1 MACALTGGL
10 IIIVPLAGKRI
21 AMVRGFILKALRM
34 SVAAG
39 ARLAV
44 DIGGTFTDIV
54 LEARGRHWTG
64 KVLTTPRAP
73 EDAVVAAVQEILAA
87 AALSPS
93 ALDLFIL
100 GTTLATNALIER
112 KGAKT
117 ALVTT
122 AGFRDLVEIGWE
134 HRFAQYDI
142 FLDKPAPLVPR
153 HLRLPVPER
162 IDAKGRVLLPLDEA
176 AVEALAPTLKQEG
189 IESVAIAFLQSFTNT
204 AHEQRTRDILKRALP
219 DLWITLSSDV
229 CPEIR
234 EYERIST
241 TCANAYVQPVMAGYL
256 NRLQARLHAMGI
268 GCPVYLMTSGGA
280 LCTLAMGA
288 AEPVRLVESGPA
300 GGAIL
305 ARTVAESCGADRA
318 LSFDMGG
325 TTAKICFIDDYAP
338 EISRSFE
345 FGRMYRFLKGSG
357 LPIRIPVIEMV
368 EIGAGGGS
376 IARVDDL
383 ERVQVGPDSAGSEPG
398 PACYA
403 RGGEHATVTDA
414 DCAMGLLDPQRFAG
428 GRVALD
434 TARAQAAVMR
444 DIAKPLKV
452 DTALGALAI
461 TEIVTENMANAA
473 RVHAMELGKTVEN
486 YTVIAFGGA
495 APLHA
500 ARLAD
505 KLGVA
510 RVVIPVGA
518 SVGSALGFL
527 TAPVAFQAV
536 RSWYQF
542 IATLDIAHANRLL
555 DAMTKQATKVVRA
568 AAGNAA
574 LTATRV
580 AYMRYAGQGHEIAVT
595 LPPGKLG
602 AKDTA
607 RLKRRFDAAY
617 RVLYGRTV
625 PNMDVEIMSWS
636 VTVSTKVKRAAKAR
650 ALPRKNAKP
659 SAQRRIFEPTLAQW
673 RTVPVYERAAL
684 SAGARVTGP
693 ALIVE
698 DQTTVL
704 VTANFDASVNSA
716 GHIVL
721 DKRKRK

>member
-1 MACALTGGL
+1 
-10 IIIVPLAGKRI
+10 
-21 AMVRGFILKALRM
+21 M
-34 SVAAG
+34 SAAKSAG

-54 LEARGRHWTG
+54 LETRGKRWTG

-73 EDAVVAAVQEILAA
+73 EEAVVGAVQEILAQA
-87 AALSPS
+87 GLAPDALG
-93 ALDLFIL
+93 LFIL

-117 ALVTT
+117 ALLTT
-122 AGFRDLVEIGWE
+122 EGFRDLVEIGWE

-162 IDAKGRVLLPLDEA
+162 IDTRGRVLLPLDEA
-176 AVEALAPTLKQEG
+176 ALAALVPVLEREG

-204 AHEQRTRDILKRALP
+204 DHERRARDILKRALP
-219 DLWITLSSDV
+219 KLWITLSSDV

-256 NRLQARLHAMGI
+256 NRLQARLHAMSI
-268 GCPVYLMTSGGA
+268 RCPVYLMTSGGA
-280 LCTLAMGA
+280 LCTLQMGA

-305 ARTVAESCGADRA
+305 ARTIAESCGAHRA

-325 TTAKICFIDDYAP
+325 TTAKICFIDDFDP

-345 FGRMYRFLKGSG
+345 FGRMYRFMKGSG

-376 IARVDDL
+376 IARIDDMQ
-383 ERVQVGPDSAGSEPG
+383 RVQVGPDSAGSEPG

-403 RGGEHATVTDA
+403 RGGDHATVTDA
-414 DCAMGLLDPQRFAG
+414 DCAMGLLDGKRFAG
-428 GRVALD
+428 GRVALEP
-434 TARAQAAVMR
+434 ARAEAVVTR
-444 DIAKPLKV
+444 DVAKPLKV

-473 RVHAMELGKTVEN
+473 RVHAMELGKTVEH

-510 RVVIPVGA
+510 RVIIPVGA

-527 TAPVAFQAV
+527 TAPIAFQAV

-542 IATLDIAHANRLL
+542 IAKLDIAHANRLL
-555 DAMTKQATKVVRA
+555 DEMTQQATEVVRA
-568 AAGNAA
+568 AAGKAA

-580 AYMRYAGQGHEIAVT
+580 AYMRYAGQGHEIPVT
-595 LPPGKLG
+595 LPSGKL
-602 AKDTA
+602 AAQDTT
-607 RLKRRFDAAY
+607 RLKRSFDAAY
-617 RVLYGRTV
+617 RALYGRTV

-650 ALPRKNAKP
+650 ALPRKNARSTSK
-659 SAQRRIFEPTLAQW
+659 RRIFEPRFAQW
-673 RTVPVYERAAL
+673 RAAPVYERTAL
-684 SAGARVTGP
+684 APGARIAGP

-698 DQTTVL
+698 DQTTVV
-704 VTANFDASVNSA
+704 VTADFDASVNSA

-721 DKRKRK
+721 DKRNSGRKKS

>member
-1 MACALTGGL
+1 
-10 IIIVPLAGKRI
+10 
-21 AMVRGFILKALRM
+21 M
-34 SVAAG
+34 SAAKPAR

-54 LEARGRHWTG
+54 LEARGRRWTG

-73 EDAVVAAVQEILAA
+73 EDAVIAAVQEILAE
-87 AALSPS
+87 AALAPD
-93 ALDLFIL
+93 ALELFIL

-122 AGFRDLVEIGWE
+122 EGFRDLVEIGWE

-142 FLDKPAPLVPR
+142 FLDKPVPLVPR

-162 IDAKGRVLLPLDEA
+162 IDAQGRVLLPLDEE
-176 AVEALAPTLKQEG
+176 AVKALVPTLKRHG

-204 AHEQRTRDILKRALP
+204 AHEHRAKNILKRALP
-219 DLWITLSSDV
+219 ELWITLSSDV

-256 NRLQARLHAMGI
+256 NRLQERLHRMGI
-268 GCPVYLMTSGGA
+268 RCPVYLMTSGGA

-305 ARTVAESCGADRA
+305 ARTVAESCSAHRA

-325 TTAKICFIDDYAP
+325 TTAKICFIDDYEP

-383 ERVQVGPDSAGSEPG
+383 KRVQVGPDSAGSEPG

-428 GRVALD
+428 GRVALE
-434 TARAQAAVMR
+434 TARAEAAVTR

-505 KLGVA
+505 KLGVT

-542 IATLDIAHANRLL
+542 IAKLDIAHANRLL
-555 DAMTKQATKVVRA
+555 DEMTQQATGVVRI
-568 AAGNAA
+568 AAGKAT

-595 LPPGKLG
+595 LPAGKLV
-602 AKDTA
+602 AKDTEN
-607 RLKRRFDAAY
+607 LKRRFDAAY

-636 VTVSTKVKRAAKAR
+636 VTVSTAVKRAAKAR
-650 ALPRKNAKP
+650 ALPRKSARP
-659 SAQRRIFEPTLAQW
+659 SAKRRIFEPTLAQW
-673 RTVPVYERAAL
+673 RTVPVYERTAL
-684 SAGARVTGP
+684 AAGARVSGP
-693 ALIVE
+693 SLIAE

-704 VTANFDASVNSA
+704 VTANFDAAVNSA

-721 DKRKRK
+721 DKRKKS

>member
-1 MACALTGGL
+1 M
-10 IIIVPLAGKRI
+10 
-21 AMVRGFILKALRM
+21 RGTTSLKVSHM
-34 SVAAG
+34 SAAKSAG

-54 LEARGRHWTG
+54 LEARGQHWTG

-73 EDAVVAAVQEILAA
+73 EEAVVTAVTEILAQA
-87 AALSPS
+87 GLKAG
-93 ALDLFIL
+93 ALDIFIL

-122 AGFRDLVEIGWE
+122 EGFRDLVEIGWE

-176 AVEALAPTLKQEG
+176 AVEALVPTLKKHG

-204 AHEQRTRDILKRALP
+204 AHEQRVKKILKRALP

-256 NRLQARLHAMGI
+256 NRLQARLKSMGI
-268 GCPVYLMTSGGA
+268 VCPVYLMTSGGA

-325 TTAKICFIDDYAP
+325 TTAKICFI
-338 EISRSFE
+338 
-345 FGRMYRFLKGSG
+345 
-357 LPIRIPVIEMV
+357 
-368 EIGAGGGS
+368 
-376 IARVDDL
+376 
-383 ERVQVGPDSAGSEPG
+383 EPG

-403 RGGEHATVTDA
+403 RGGVHATVTDA

-428 GRVALD
+428 GRVMLE
-434 TARAQAAVMR
+434 TARAEVAVTR

-542 IATLDIAHANRLL
+542 IAKLDTAHANRLL
-555 DAMTKQATKVVRA
+555 DEMTKQATDVVRA

-595 LPPGKLG
+595 LPAGKLA
-602 AKDTA
+602 AKYTA
-607 RLKRRFDAAY
+607 RLKRSFDAAY

-650 ALPRKNAKP
+650 TLPRKTGKASAK
-659 SAQRRIFEPTLAQW
+659 RRIFEPKLARW
-673 RTVPVYERAAL
+673 VSAPVYERAMLAP
-684 SAGARVTGP
+684 GASVAGP

-698 DQTTVL
+698 DQTTVI
-704 VTANFDASVNSA
+704 VTADFDASINSA
-716 GHIVL
+716 GHI
-721 DKRKRK
+721 

>member
-1 MACALTGGL
+1 
-10 IIIVPLAGKRI
+10 
-21 AMVRGFILKALRM
+21 M
-34 SVAAG
+34 SAAKPG

-54 LEARGRHWTG
+54 LEARGRRWTG

-73 EDAVVAAVQEILAA
+73 EDAVIAAVKEILADA
-87 AALSPS
+87 GLAPNALE
-93 ALDLFIL
+93 LFIL

-122 AGFRDLVEIGWE
+122 EGFRDLVEIGWE

-153 HLRLPVPER
+153 NLRLPVAER

-176 AVEALAPTLKQEG
+176 AVKALVPTLQQQG

-204 AHEQRTRDILKRALP
+204 AHERRAKEILSRELP

-256 NRLQARLHAMGI
+256 NRLQARLEAMGI
-268 GCPVYLMTSGGA
+268 RCPVYLMTSGGA

-428 GRVALD
+428 GKVELE
-434 TARAQAAVMR
+434 TARAEAAVTR

-452 DTALGALAI
+452 DAALGALAI

-505 KLGVA
+505 KLGVK

-542 IATLDIAHANRLL
+542 IANLDVGHANRLL
-555 DAMTKQATKVVRA
+555 DEMTKQATGVVRVA
-568 AAGNAA
+568 AANAP
-574 LTATRV
+574 LTATRL

-595 LPPGKLG
+595 LPSGKLT
-602 AKDTA
+602 AKDTVN
-607 RLKRRFDAAY
+607 LKRRFDAAY
-617 RVLYGRTV
+617 KVLYGRTV

-650 ALPRKNAKP
+650 AMPRKTAKS
-659 SAQRRIFEPTLAQW
+659 SAKRRIFEPTLARW
-673 RTVPVYERAAL
+673 REVPVYERAAL
-684 SAGARVTGP
+684 AGGARIAGP

-721 DKRKRK
+721 DQRNKR

>member
-1 MACALTGGL
+1 
-10 IIIVPLAGKRI
+10 
-21 AMVRGFILKALRM
+21 M
-34 SVAAG
+34 SAVNAAG

-54 LEARGRHWTG
+54 LEARNRRWTG

-73 EDAVVAAVQEILAA
+73 EEAVVGAVQEILAQA
-87 AALSPS
+87 EIAPQSLSI
-93 ALDLFIL
+93 FIL

-112 KGAKT
+112 KGART
-117 ALVTT
+117 ALITT
-122 AGFRDLVEIGWE
+122 EGFRDLVEIGWE

-162 IDAKGRVLLPLDEA
+162 VDAKGRVLLPLDEA
-176 AVEALAPTLKQEG
+176 AVEALVPTLQQEK

-204 AHEQRTRDILKRALP
+204 EHERRARDVLKRALP

-256 NRLQARLHAMGI
+256 NRLETRLHAMGI
-268 GCPVYLMTSGGA
+268 VCPAFLMTSGGA

-305 ARTVAESCGADRA
+305 ARTVAESCGTERA

-325 TTAKICFIDDYAP
+325 TTAKICFIDDYEP

-345 FGRMYRFLKGSG
+345 FGRMYRFMKGSG

-398 PACYA
+398 PACYG
-403 RGGEHATVTDA
+403 RGGDRATVTDA

-428 GRVALD
+428 GRVALQS
-434 TARAQAAVMR
+434 TRAEAAVMR
-444 DIAKPLKV
+444 DVAKPLKV
-452 DTALGALAI
+452 DAALGALAI

-536 RSWYQF
+536 RSWYQRV
-542 IATLDIAHANRLL
+542 ATLDTAHANRLL
-555 DAMTKQATKVVRA
+555 DEMTEQATVVVRA
-568 AAGNAA
+568 AAAKA
-574 LTATRV
+574 VLTDTRI

-595 LPPGKLG
+595 LPAGRLA
-602 AKDTA
+602 AKDAA
-607 RLKRRFDAAY
+607 RLKHSFDAAY

-636 VTVSTKVKRAAKAR
+636 VTVSTKVKRAPRARTLSRKTATAAAK
-650 ALPRKNAKP
+650 
-659 SAQRRIFEPTLAQW
+659 RRLFEPKLAQW
-673 RTVPVYERAAL
+673 RSAPVYERAAL
-684 SAGARVTGP
+684 TPGARIGGP

-698 DQTTVL
+698 DQTTIV
-704 VTANFDASVNSA
+704 VTADFDASVNSV
-716 GHIVL
+716 GHVVL
-721 DKRKRK
+721 DKRITRGKHS

>member
-1 MACALTGGL
+1 
-10 IIIVPLAGKRI
+10 
-21 AMVRGFILKALRM
+21 M
-34 SVAAG
+34 SAVNAAG

-54 LEARGRHWTG
+54 LEARNRRWTG

-73 EDAVVAAVQEILAA
+73 EEAVVGAVQEILAQA
-87 AALSPS
+87 EIAPQSLSI
-93 ALDLFIL
+93 FIL

-112 KGAKT
+112 KGART
-117 ALVTT
+117 ALITT
-122 AGFRDLVEIGWE
+122 EGFRDLVEIGWE

-162 IDAKGRVLLPLDEA
+162 VDAKGRVLLPLDEA
-176 AVEALAPTLKQEG
+176 AVQALVPTLQREK

-204 AHEQRTRDILKRALP
+204 EHERRARDVLKRALP

-256 NRLQARLHAMGI
+256 NRLETRLHAMGI
-268 GCPVYLMTSGGA
+268 VCPAFLMTSGGA

-305 ARTVAESCGADRA
+305 ARTVAESCGTERA

-325 TTAKICFIDDYAP
+325 TTAKICFIDDYEP

-345 FGRMYRFLKGSG
+345 FGRMYRFMKGSG

-398 PACYA
+398 PACYG
-403 RGGEHATVTDA
+403 RGGDRATVTDA

-428 GRVALD
+428 GRVALQS
-434 TARAQAAVMR
+434 TRAEAAVMR
-444 DIAKPLKV
+444 DVAKPLKV
-452 DTALGALAI
+452 DAALGALAI

-536 RSWYQF
+536 RSWYQRV
-542 IATLDIAHANRLL
+542 ATLDTAHANRLL
-555 DAMTKQATKVVRA
+555 DEMTEQATVVVRA
-568 AAGNAA
+568 AAAKA
-574 LTATRV
+574 VLTNTRI

-595 LPPGKLG
+595 LPAGRLA
-602 AKDTA
+602 AKDAA
-607 RLKRRFDAAY
+607 RLKHSFDAAY

-636 VTVSTKVKRAAKAR
+636 VTVSTKVKRAPRARTLSRKTATAAAK
-650 ALPRKNAKP
+650 
-659 SAQRRIFEPTLAQW
+659 RRLFEPKLAQW
-673 RTVPVYERAAL
+673 RSAPVYERAAL
-684 SAGARVTGP
+684 TPGARIGGP

-698 DQTTVL
+698 DQTTIV
-704 VTANFDASVNSA
+704 VTADFDASVNSV
-716 GHIVL
+716 GHVVL
-721 DKRKRK
+721 DKRITRGKHS

>member
-1 MACALTGGL
+1 
-10 IIIVPLAGKRI
+10 
-21 AMVRGFILKALRM
+21 M
-34 SVAAG
+34 SAVNAAG

-54 LEARGRHWTG
+54 LEARNRRWTG

-73 EDAVVAAVQEILAA
+73 EEAVVGAVQEILAQA
-87 AALSPS
+87 EIAPQSLSI
-93 ALDLFIL
+93 FIL

-112 KGAKT
+112 KGART
-117 ALVTT
+117 ALITT
-122 AGFRDLVEIGWE
+122 EGFRDLVEIGWE

-142 FLDKPAPLVPR
+142 FLDKPAPLVAR

-162 IDAKGRVLLPLDEA
+162 VDAKGRVLLPLDEA
-176 AVEALAPTLKQEG
+176 AVEALVPTLQQEK

-204 AHEQRTRDILKRALP
+204 EHERRARDVLKRALP

-256 NRLQARLHAMGI
+256 NRLETRLHAMGI
-268 GCPVYLMTSGGA
+268 VCPAFLMTSGGA

-305 ARTVAESCGADRA
+305 ARTVAESCGTERA

-325 TTAKICFIDDYAP
+325 TTAKICFIDDYEP

-345 FGRMYRFLKGSG
+345 FGRMYRFMKGSG

-398 PACYA
+398 PACYG
-403 RGGEHATVTDA
+403 RGGDRATVTDA

-428 GRVALD
+428 GRVALQS
-434 TARAQAAVMR
+434 TRAEAAVMR
-444 DIAKPLKV
+444 DVAKPLKV
-452 DTALGALAI
+452 DAALGALAI

-536 RSWYQF
+536 RSWYQRV
-542 IATLDIAHANRLL
+542 ATLDTAHANRLL
-555 DAMTKQATKVVRA
+555 DEMTEQATVVVRA
-568 AAGNAA
+568 AAAKA
-574 LTATRV
+574 VLTNTRI

-595 LPPGKLG
+595 LPAGRLA
-602 AKDTA
+602 AKDAA
-607 RLKRRFDAAY
+607 RLKHSFDAAY

-636 VTVSTKVKRAAKAR
+636 VTVSTKVKRAPRAR
-650 ALPRKNAKP
+650 TLPRKTATAAAK
-659 SAQRRIFEPTLAQW
+659 RRLFEPKLAQW
-673 RTVPVYERAAL
+673 RSAPVYERAAL
-684 SAGARVTGP
+684 TPGARIGGP

-698 DQTTVL
+698 DQTTIV
-704 VTANFDASVNSA
+704 VTADFDASVNSV
-716 GHIVL
+716 GHVVL
-721 DKRKRK
+721 DKRITRGKHS

>member
-1 MACALTGGL
+1 
-10 IIIVPLAGKRI
+10 
-21 AMVRGFILKALRM
+21 
-34 SVAAG
+34 
-39 ARLAV
+39 
-44 DIGGTFTDIV
+44 
-54 LEARGRHWTG
+54 E
-64 KVLTTPRAP
+64 
-73 EDAVVAAVQEILAA
+73 
-87 AALSPS
+87 
-93 ALDLFIL
+93 
-100 GTTLATNALIER
+100 
-112 KGAKT
+112 
-117 ALVTT
+117 
-122 AGFRDLVEIGWE
+122 GFRDLVEIGWE

-153 HLRLPVPER
+153 NLRLPVPER
-162 IDAKGRVLLPLDEA
+162 IDAKGRVLLPLDDA
-176 AVEALAPTLKQEG
+176 AVEALVPTLQQHG

-204 AHEQRTRDILKRALP
+204 AHEQRAKEILKRALP
-219 DLWITLSSDV
+219 GLWITLSSDV

-256 NRLQARLHAMGI
+256 NRLQERLHQMAI
-268 GCPVYLMTSGGA
+268 RCPVYLMTSGGA

-305 ARTVAESCGADRA
+305 ARTVAESCGAQRA

-325 TTAKICFIDDYAP
+325 TTAKICFIDDYEP

-376 IARVDDL
+376 IARVDDMQ
-383 ERVQVGPDSAGSEPG
+383 RVQVGPDSAGSEPG

-403 RGGEHATVTDA
+403 RGGEYATVTDA
-414 DCAMGLLDPQRFAG
+414 DCAMGLLDPRRFAG
-428 GRVALD
+428 GKVELD
-434 TARAQAAVMR
+434 TSRAEAAVAR
-444 DIAKPLKV
+444 DIAKPLKI
-452 DTALGALAI
+452 DSTLGALAI

-505 KLGVA
+505 KLGVT

-542 IATLDIAHANRLL
+542 IAKLDVAHANRLL
-555 DAMTKQATKVVRA
+555 DEMTKQATEVVRV
-568 AAGNAA
+568 AAGNAPLA
-574 LTATRV
+574 ATRV

-595 LPPGKLG
+595 LPAGRLV
-602 AKDTA
+602 AKDTLN
-607 RLKRRFDAAY
+607 LKRRFDAAY
-617 RVLYGRTV
+617 KVLYGRTV

-636 VTVSTKVKRAAKAR
+636 VTVSTKIKRAAKAR
-650 ALPRKNAKP
+650 
-659 SAQRRIFEPTLAQW
+659 
-673 RTVPVYERAAL
+673 
-684 SAGARVTGP
+684 
-693 ALIVE
+693 
-698 DQTTVL
+698 
-704 VTANFDASVNSA
+704 
-716 GHIVL
+716 
-721 DKRKRK
+721 

>member
-1 MACALTGGL
+1 
-10 IIIVPLAGKRI
+10 
-21 AMVRGFILKALRM
+21 M
-34 SVAAG
+34 SAAKPG

-54 LEARGRHWTG
+54 LEARGRRWTG

-73 EDAVVAAVQEILAA
+73 EDAVIAAVKEILADA
-87 AALSPS
+87 GLAPNALE
-93 ALDLFIL
+93 LFIL

-122 AGFRDLVEIGWE
+122 EGFRDLVEIGWE

-153 HLRLPVPER
+153 NLRLPVAER

-176 AVEALAPTLKQEG
+176 AVKALVPTLQQQG

-204 AHEQRTRDILKRALP
+204 AHERRAKEILSRELP

-256 NRLQARLHAMGI
+256 NRLQARLQAMDI
-268 GCPVYLMTSGGA
+268 RCPVYLMTSGGA

-428 GRVALD
+428 GKVELE
-434 TARAQAAVMR
+434 TAHAEAAVTR

-452 DTALGALAI
+452 DAALGALAI

-505 KLGVA
+505 KLGVT

-542 IATLDIAHANRLL
+542 IAKLDIAHANRLL
-555 DAMTKQATKVVRA
+555 DEMTKQATGVVRVA
-568 AAGNAA
+568 AANAP
-574 LTATRV
+574 LTATRI

-595 LPPGKLG
+595 LPSGKLA
-602 AKDTA
+602 AKDTVN
-607 RLKRRFDAAY
+607 LKRRFDAAY
-617 RVLYGRTV
+617 KVLYGRTV

-650 ALPRKNAKP
+650 ALPRKSANP
-659 SAQRRIFEPTLAQW
+659 SAKRRIFEPTLARW
-673 RTVPVYERAAL
+673 REVPVYERAAL
-684 SAGARVTGP
+684 AGGARIAGP

-721 DKRKRK
+721 DQRNKR

>member
-1 MACALTGGL
+1 
-10 IIIVPLAGKRI
+10 
-21 AMVRGFILKALRM
+21 M
-34 SVAAG
+34 SAAKPG

-54 LEARGRHWTG
+54 LEARGRRWTG

-73 EDAVVAAVQEILAA
+73 EDAVIAAVKEILADA
-87 AALSPS
+87 GLAPNALE
-93 ALDLFIL
+93 LFIL

-122 AGFRDLVEIGWE
+122 EGFRDLVEIGWE

-153 HLRLPVPER
+153 NLRLPVAER

-176 AVEALAPTLKQEG
+176 AVKALVPTLQQQG

-204 AHEQRTRDILKRALP
+204 AHERRAKEILSRELP

-256 NRLQARLHAMGI
+256 NRLQARLEAMGI
-268 GCPVYLMTSGGA
+268 RCPVYLMTSGGA

-428 GRVALD
+428 GKVELE
-434 TARAQAAVMR
+434 TARAEAAVTR

-452 DTALGALAI
+452 DVALGALAI

-505 KLGVA
+505 KLGVK

-542 IATLDIAHANRLL
+542 IANLDVGHANRLL
-555 DAMTKQATKVVRA
+555 DEMTKQATGVVRVA
-568 AAGNAA
+568 AANAP
-574 LTATRV
+574 LNATRV
-580 AYMRYAGQGHEIAVT
+580 AY
-595 LPPGKLG
+595 
-602 AKDTA
+602 
-607 RLKRRFDAAY
+607 
-617 RVLYGRTV
+617 
-625 PNMDVEIMSWS
+625 
-636 VTVSTKVKRAAKAR
+636 
-650 ALPRKNAKP
+650 
-659 SAQRRIFEPTLAQW
+659 
-673 RTVPVYERAAL
+673 
-684 SAGARVTGP
+684 
-693 ALIVE
+693 
-698 DQTTVL
+698 
-704 VTANFDASVNSA
+704 
-716 GHIVL
+716 
-721 DKRKRK
+721 

>member
-1 MACALTGGL
+1 
-10 IIIVPLAGKRI
+10 
-21 AMVRGFILKALRM
+21 M
-34 SVAAG
+34 SAVNAAG

-54 LEARGRHWTG
+54 LEARNRRWTG

-73 EDAVVAAVQEILAA
+73 EEAVVGAVQEILAQA
-87 AALSPS
+87 EIAPQSLSI
-93 ALDLFIL
+93 FIL

-112 KGAKT
+112 KGART
-117 ALVTT
+117 ALITT
-122 AGFRDLVEIGWE
+122 EGFRDLVEIGWE

-142 FLDKPAPLVPR
+142 FLDKPAPLVAR

-162 IDAKGRVLLPLDEA
+162 VDAKGRVLLPLDEA
-176 AVEALAPTLKQEG
+176 AVEALVPTLQQEK

-204 AHEQRTRDILKRALP
+204 EHERRARDVLKRALP

-256 NRLQARLHAMGI
+256 NRLETRLHAMGI
-268 GCPVYLMTSGGA
+268 VCPAFLMTSGGA

-305 ARTVAESCGADRA
+305 ARTVAESCGTERA

-325 TTAKICFIDDYAP
+325 TTAKICFIDDYEP

-345 FGRMYRFLKGSG
+345 FGRMYRFMKGSG

-398 PACYA
+398 PACYG
-403 RGGEHATVTDA
+403 RGGDRATVTDA

-428 GRVALD
+428 GRVALQS
-434 TARAQAAVMR
+434 TRAEAAVMR
-444 DIAKPLKV
+444 DVAKPLKV
-452 DTALGALAI
+452 DAALGALAI

-536 RSWYQF
+536 RSWYQRV
-542 IATLDIAHANRLL
+542 ATLDTAHANRLL
-555 DAMTKQATKVVRA
+555 DEMTEQATVVVRA
-568 AAGNAA
+568 AA
-574 LTATRV
+574 
-580 AYMRYAGQGHEIAVT
+580 
-595 LPPGKLG
+595 
-602 AKDTA
+602 
-607 RLKRRFDAAY
+607 
-617 RVLYGRTV
+617 
-625 PNMDVEIMSWS
+625 
-636 VTVSTKVKRAAKAR
+636 
-650 ALPRKNAKP
+650 AKP
-659 SAQRRIFEPTLAQW
+659 C
-673 RTVPVYERAAL
+673 
-684 SAGARVTGP
+684 
-693 ALIVE
+693 
-698 DQTTVL
+698 
-704 VTANFDASVNSA
+704 
-716 GHIVL
+716 
-721 DKRKRK
+721 